1 MVAWEKPLGALCPAL
16 ETQAVLTACCRGRTG
31 MLADDGARW
40 AVLILPGGGYRRV
53 APAES
58 EPVALAFAAAGVQA
72 FTLSYSVLPAR
83 WPQQL
88 LEGAAALAWLRE
100 HAARFGFRPDRV
112 AVCGFSAGGHLAAC
126 LSCLWR
132 EPVLKETLGLAPEQ
146 VRPDAAILCYP
157 VINEGKY
164 LDPLGPD
171 TPRPDRRI
179 PADHPPAF
187 LWTTGADGTVP
198 PANTLDYVRGLGE
211 RGVPFELHL
220 FQEGSHAMGL
230 ADRESARDP
239 AHYDAHAAAW
249 HGLCVDW
256 LKRRG

>member
-88 LEGAAALAWLRE
+88 LEGAAALAWLRK
-100 HAARFGFRPDRV
+100 HAAQFGFRPDRV
-112 AVCGFSAGGHLAAC
+112 AV
-126 LSCLWR
+126 
-132 EPVLKETLGLAPEQ
+132 
-146 VRPDAAILCYP
+146 
-157 VINEGKY
+157 
-164 LDPLGPD
+164 
-171 TPRPDRRI
+171 
-179 PADHPPAF
+179 
-187 LWTTGADGTVP
+187 
-198 PANTLDYVRGLGE
+198 
-211 RGVPFELHL
+211 
-220 FQEGSHAMGL
+220 
-230 ADRESARDP
+230 
-239 AHYDAHAAAW
+239 
-249 HGLCVDW
+249 
-256 LKRRG
+256 